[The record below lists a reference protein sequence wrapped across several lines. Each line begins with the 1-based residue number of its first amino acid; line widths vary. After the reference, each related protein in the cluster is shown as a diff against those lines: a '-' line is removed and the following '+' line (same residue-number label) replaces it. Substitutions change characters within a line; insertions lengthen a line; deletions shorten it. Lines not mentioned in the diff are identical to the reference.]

1 MNSLW
6 LENINFP
13 KLQKLDKN
21 LSTDVCI
28 IGGGITGITLGYKL
42 KKENILPHK
51 IEGYNSNSWILMDY
65 LDVIV
70 NIFTETDREHYKLED
85 LWEKLN

>member
-6 LENINFP
+6 LENIIFP

-28 IGGGITGITLGYKL
+28 IGGGITGITLGYK
-42 KKENILPHK
+42 
-51 IEGYNSNSWILMDY
+51 
-65 LDVIV
+65 
-70 NIFTETDREHYKLED
+70 
-85 LWEKLN
+85 